1 MKYLVILSLLLVNT
15 AYAATPFFADGGLTQ
30 NGIEWCEE
38 NYQLYQLTGDDFF
51 EHHHHSIESR
61 ACANLY
67 LDPLWMYNGTD
78 RYEKLVEQSK
88 VYTQLEIE
96 ESRKEAETGIIDT
109 KPVSAQE
116 IPQEIIQQ
124 KKELED
130 KLNEQSENYKLDEI
144 QELENH
150 TITDDVSSNNK
161 GGCLIATAAFGSEL
175 APQIQLLREI
185 RDNKVMNTAMGASFI
200 TGFNQLYYS
209 FSPTIADMERDNP
222 AFKELV
228 KIGITPMISSLSI
241 MSAADSEQ
249 EIIGSG
255 IGVILLNVGMY
266 FVAPAMLFF
275 SIKKAKTRLS
285 F

>member
-1 MKYLVILSLLLVNT
+1 MKYLAILSLLLVNT

-38 NYQLYQLTGDDFF
+38 NYQLYQLIGDDFF

-61 ACANLY
+61 TCANLY
-67 LDPLWMYNGTD
+67 LDHLWTYNGTD

-96 ESRKEAETGIIDT
+96 ESKKEAETGIIDT

-124 KKELED
+124 QKELED
-130 KLNEQSENYKLDEI
+130 KLNEKSENYKLDEI
-144 QELENH
+144 QEFGNY

-161 GGCLIATAAFGSEL
+161 GGCLIATATYGSEL
-175 APQIQLLREI
+175 APQVQFLREI
-185 RDNKVMNTAMGASFI
+185 RDNKVMSTGLGASFM

-209 FSPTIADMERDNP
+209 FSPTIADMERNNP
-222 AFKELV
+222 VFKEIV

-241 MSAADSEQ
+241 MSAAESEQ
-249 EIIGSG
+249 EILGYG
-255 IGVILLNVGMY
+255 IGVILLNIGMY
-266 FVAPAMLFF
+266 FVAPAMLIYK
-275 SIKKAKTRLS
+275 IKKYT
-285 F
+285 

>member
-1 MKYLVILSLLLVNT
+1 LKYLAILSLLLVNT

-67 LDPLWMYNGTD
+67 LDPLWTYNGTD

-130 KLNEQSENYKLDEI
+130 KLNEKSENYKLDEI
-144 QELENH
+144 QEFGNY
-150 TITDDVSSNNK
+150 TITDDVSSNSK
-161 GGCLIATAAFGSEL
+161 GGCLIATATYGSEL
-175 APQIQLLREI
+175 APQVQFLREI
-185 RDNKVMNTAMGASFI
+185 RDNKVMSTGLGASFM

-209 FSPTIADMERDNP
+209 FSPTIADIERNNP
-222 AFKELV
+222 VFKEIV

-241 MSAADSEQ
+241 MSAAESEQ
-249 EIIGSG
+249 EILGYG
-255 IGVILLNVGMY
+255 IGVILLNIGMY
-266 FVAPAMLFF
+266 FVAPAMLIYK
-275 SIKKAKTRLS
+275 IKKYT
-285 F
+285 

>member
-1 MKYLVILSLLLVNT
+1 MKYLAILSLLLVNT

-67 LDPLWMYNGTD
+67 LDPLWTYNGTD

-116 IPQEIIQQ
+116 IPQEISQQ
-124 KKELED
+124 QKELED
-130 KLNEQSENYKLDEI
+130 KLNEKSENYKLDEI
-144 QELENH
+144 QEFGNY
-150 TITDDVSSNNK
+150 TITDDVSSNSK
-161 GGCLIATAAFGSEL
+161 GGCLIATATYGSEL
-175 APQIQLLREI
+175 APQVQFLREI
-185 RDNKVMNTAMGASFI
+185 RDNKVMSTGLGTSFM

-209 FSPTIADMERDNP
+209 FSPTIADMERNNP
-222 AFKELV
+222 VFKEIV

-241 MSAADSEQ
+241 MSAAESEQ
-249 EIIGSG
+249 EILGYG
-255 IGVILLNVGMY
+255 IGVILLNIGMY
-266 FVAPAMLFF
+266 FVAPAMLIYK
-275 SIKKAKTRLS
+275 IKKYT
-285 F
+285 

>member
-1 MKYLVILSLLLVNT
+1 MKYLAILSLLLVNT

-67 LDPLWMYNGTD
+67 LDPLWTYNGTD

-116 IPQEIIQQ
+116 IPQEISQQ
-124 KKELED
+124 QKELED
-130 KLNEQSENYKLDEI
+130 KLNEKSENYTLDEI
-144 QELENH
+144 QEFGNY

-161 GGCLIATAAFGSEL
+161 GGCLIATAVFGSEL
-175 APQIQLLREI
+175 APQVQFLREI
-185 RDNKVMNTAMGASFI
+185 RDNKVMSTGLGASFM

-209 FSPTIADMERDNP
+209 FSPTIADMERNNP
-222 AFKELV
+222 VFKEIV

-241 MSAADSEQ
+241 MSAAESEQ
-249 EIIGSG
+249 EILGYG
-255 IGVILLNVGMY
+255 IGVILLNIGMY
-266 FVAPAMLFF
+266 FVAPAMLIYK
-275 SIKKAKTRLS
+275 IKKYT
-285 F
+285 

>member
-1 MKYLVILSLLLVNT
+1 MKYLAILSLLLVNT

-61 ACANLY
+61 TCANLY

-116 IPQEIIQQ
+116 IPQEISQQ
-124 KKELED
+124 QKELED
-130 KLNEQSENYKLDEI
+130 KLNEKSENYKLDEI
-144 QELENH
+144 QEFGNY

-161 GGCLIATAAFGSEL
+161 GGCLIATATYGSEL
-175 APQIQLLREI
+175 APQVQFLREI
-185 RDNKVMNTAMGASFI
+185 RDNKVMSTGLGASFM

-209 FSPTIADMERDNP
+209 FSPTIADIERNNP
-222 AFKELV
+222 VFKEIV

-241 MSAADSEQ
+241 MSAAESEQ
-249 EIIGSG
+249 EILGYG
-255 IGVILLNVGMY
+255 IGVILLNIGMY
-266 FVAPAMLFF
+266 FVAPAMLIYK
-275 SIKKAKTRLS
+275 IKKYT
-285 F
+285 

>member
-1 MKYLVILSLLLVNT
+1 LKYLAILSLLLVNT

-67 LDPLWMYNGTD
+67 LDPLWTYNGTD

-116 IPQEIIQQ
+116 IPQEISQQ
-124 KKELED
+124 QKELED
-130 KLNEQSENYKLDEI
+130 KLNEKSENYKLDEI
-144 QELENH
+144 QEFGNY
-150 TITDDVSSNNK
+150 TITDDVSSNSK
-161 GGCLIATAAFGSEL
+161 GGCLIATATYGSEL
-175 APQIQLLREI
+175 APQVQFLREI
-185 RDNKVMNTAMGASFI
+185 RDNKVMSTGLGASFM

-209 FSPTIADMERDNP
+209 FSPTIADIERNNP
-222 AFKELV
+222 VFKEIV

-241 MSAADSEQ
+241 MSAAESEQ
-249 EIIGSG
+249 EILGYG
-255 IGVILLNVGMY
+255 IGVILLNIGMY
-266 FVAPAMLFF
+266 FVAPAMLIYK
-275 SIKKAKTRLS
+275 IKKYT
-285 F
+285 

>member
-1 MKYLVILSLLLVNT
+1 MKYLAILSLLLVNT
-15 AYAATPFFADGGLTQ
+15 AYAATPFFADGGLTK

-61 ACANLY
+61 TCANLY
-67 LDPLWMYNGTD
+67 LDPLWTYNGTD

-116 IPQEIIQQ
+116 VPQEIIQQ

-144 QELENH
+144 QEFGNYA
-150 TITDDVSSNNK
+150 ITDDVSSNNNK

-175 APQIQLLREI
+175 APQVQFLREI
-185 RDNKVMNTAMGASFI
+185 RDNKVMSTVMGASFI

-209 FSPTIADMERDNP
+209 FSPTIADMERNNP
-222 AFKELV
+222 VFKELV
-228 KIGITPMISSLSI
+228 KIGIAPMISSLSI
-241 MSAADSEQ
+241 MSAAESEQ
-249 EIIGSG
+249 EIIGYG
-255 IGVILLNVGMY
+255 IGVILLNIGMY
-266 FVAPAMLFF
+266 FVAPAMLIYK
-275 SIKKAKTRLS
+275 IKKYT
-285 F
+285 

>member
-1 MKYLVILSLLLVNT
+1 MKYLAILSLLLVNT

-67 LDPLWMYNGTD
+67 LDPLWTYNGTD

-96 ESRKEAETGIIDT
+96 ESKKEAETGIIDT

-130 KLNEQSENYKLDEI
+130 KLNEKSENYKLDEI
-144 QELENH
+144 QEFGNY
-150 TITDDVSSNNK
+150 TITDDVSSNSK
-161 GGCLIATAAFGSEL
+161 GGCLIATATYGSEL
-175 APQIQLLREI
+175 APQVQFLREI
-185 RDNKVMNTAMGASFI
+185 RDNKVMSTGLGTSFM

-209 FSPTIADMERDNP
+209 FSPTIADMERNNP
-222 AFKELV
+222 VFKEIV

-241 MSAADSEQ
+241 MSAAESEQ
-249 EIIGSG
+249 EILGYG
-255 IGVILLNVGMY
+255 IGVILLNIGMY
-266 FVAPAMLFF
+266 FVAPAMLIYK
-275 SIKKAKTRLS
+275 IKKYT
-285 F
+285 

>member
-1 MKYLVILSLLLVNT
+1 LKYLAILSLLLLFGT

-67 LDPLWMYNGTD
+67 LDPLWTYNGTD

-124 KKELED
+124 KKELEN

-144 QELENH
+144 QEFGNY

-161 GGCLIATAAFGSEL
+161 GGCLIATATYGSEL
-175 APQIQLLREI
+175 APQVQFLREI
-185 RDNKVMNTAMGASFI
+185 RDNKVMSTGLGASFM

-209 FSPTIADMERDNP
+209 FSPTIADIERNNP
-222 AFKELV
+222 VFKEIV

-241 MSAADSEQ
+241 MSAAESEQ
-249 EIIGSG
+249 EILGYG
-255 IGVILLNVGMY
+255 IGVILLNIGMY
-266 FVAPAMLFF
+266 FVAPAMLIYK
-275 SIKKAKTRLS
+275 IKKYT
-285 F
+285 

>member
-1 MKYLVILSLLLVNT
+1 MKYLAILSLLLVNT

-38 NYQLYQLTGDDFF
+38 NYQLYQLIGDDFF

-67 LDPLWMYNGTD
+67 LDPLWTYNGTD

-96 ESRKEAETGIIDT
+96 ESKKEAETGIIDI

-130 KLNEQSENYKLDEI
+130 KLNEKSENYTLDEI
-144 QELENH
+144 QEFGNY

-161 GGCLIATAAFGSEL
+161 GGCLIATAVFGSEF
-175 APQIQLLREI
+175 APQVQFLREI
-185 RDNKVMNTAMGASFI
+185 RDNKVMSTTMGASFM

-209 FSPTIADMERDNP
+209 FSPTIADMERKNP
-222 AFKELV
+222 VFKEIV
-228 KIGITPMISSLSI
+228 KIGIAPMISSLSI
-241 MSAADSEQ
+241 MSAAESEQ
-249 EIIGSG
+249 EILGYG
-255 IGVILLNVGMY
+255 IGVILLNIGMY
-266 FVAPAMLFF
+266 FVAPAMLIYK
-275 SIKKAKTRLS
+275 IKKYT
-285 F
+285 

>member
-1 MKYLVILSLLLVNT
+1 LKYLAILSLLLVNT

-67 LDPLWMYNGTD
+67 LDPLWTYNGTD

-130 KLNEQSENYKLDEI
+130 KLNEKSENYKLDEI
-144 QELENH
+144 QEFGNY

-161 GGCLIATAAFGSEL
+161 GGCLIATATYGSEL
-175 APQIQLLREI
+175 APQVQFLREI
-185 RDNKVMNTAMGASFI
+185 RDNKVMSTGLGASFM

-209 FSPTIADMERDNP
+209 FSPTIADIERNNP
-222 AFKELV
+222 VFKEIV

-241 MSAADSEQ
+241 MSAAESEQ
-249 EIIGSG
+249 EILGYG
-255 IGVILLNVGMY
+255 IGVILLNIGMY
-266 FVAPAMLFF
+266 FVAPAMLIYK
-275 SIKKAKTRLS
+275 IKKYT
-285 F
+285 

>member
-1 MKYLVILSLLLVNT
+1 MKYLAILSLLLVNT

-67 LDPLWMYNGTD
+67 LDPLWTYNGTD

-96 ESRKEAETGIIDT
+96 ESKKEAETGIIDT

-124 KKELED
+124 QKELED
-130 KLNEQSENYKLDEI
+130 KLNEKSENYTLDEI
-144 QELENH
+144 QEFRNY
-150 TITDDVSSNNK
+150 TITDDASSNNK
-161 GGCLIATAAFGSEL
+161 GGCLIATATYGSEL
-175 APQIQLLREI
+175 APQVQFLREI
-185 RDNKVMNTAMGASFI
+185 RDNKVMSAGLGASFM

-209 FSPTIADMERDNP
+209 FSPTIADMERNNP
-222 AFKELV
+222 VFREIV

-241 MSAADSEQ
+241 MSAAESEQ
-249 EIIGSG
+249 EIVAYG
-255 IGVILLNVGMY
+255 IGVILLNIGMY
-266 FVAPAMLFF
+266 FVAPTMLIYK
-275 SIKKAKTRLS
+275 IKKYT
-285 F
+285 

>member
-1 MKYLVILSLLLVNT
+1 MKYLAILSLLLLFGT

-61 ACANLY
+61 TCANLY
-67 LDPLWMYNGTD
+67 LDPLWTYNGTD

-130 KLNEQSENYKLDEI
+130 KLNEKSENYTLDEI
-144 QELENH
+144 QEFGNY
-150 TITDDVSSNNK
+150 TITDDASSNSK
-161 GGCLIATAAFGSEL
+161 GGCLIATATYGSEL
-175 APQIQLLREI
+175 APQVQFLREI
-185 RDNKVMNTAMGASFI
+185 RDNKVMSTGLGASFM

-209 FSPTIADMERDNP
+209 FSPTIADMERNNP
-222 AFKELV
+222 VFKEIV

-241 MSAADSEQ
+241 MSAAESEQ
-249 EIIGSG
+249 EIVAYG
-255 IGVILLNVGMY
+255 IGVILLNIGMY
-266 FVAPAMLFF
+266 FVAPAMLIYK
-275 SIKKAKTRLS
+275 IKKYT
-285 F
+285 

>member
-1 MKYLVILSLLLVNT
+1 MKYLAILSLLLVNT

-67 LDPLWMYNGTD
+67 LDPLWTYNGTD

-130 KLNEQSENYKLDEI
+130 KLNEKSENYTLDEI
-144 QELENH
+144 QEFGNY

-161 GGCLIATAAFGSEL
+161 GGCLIATATYGSEL
-175 APQIQLLREI
+175 APQVQFLREI
-185 RDNKVMNTAMGASFI
+185 RDNKVMSTTMGASFM

-209 FSPTIADMERDNP
+209 FSPTIADMERNNP
-222 AFKELV
+222 VFKEIV

-241 MSAADSEQ
+241 MSAAESEQ
-249 EIIGSG
+249 EILGYG
-255 IGVILLNVGMY
+255 IGVILLNIGMY
-266 FVAPAMLFF
+266 FVAPAMLIYK
-275 SIKKAKTRLS
+275 IKKYT
-285 F
+285 

>member
-1 MKYLVILSLLLVNT
+1 LKYLAILSLLLVNT

-67 LDPLWMYNGTD
+67 LDPLWTYNGTD

-130 KLNEQSENYKLDEI
+130 KLNEKSENYKLDEI
-144 QELENH
+144 QEFGNY
-150 TITDDVSSNNK
+150 TITDDVSSNSK
-161 GGCLIATAAFGSEL
+161 GGCLIATATYGSEL
-175 APQIQLLREI
+175 APQVQFLREI
-185 RDNKVMNTAMGASFI
+185 RDNKVMSTGLGASFM

-209 FSPTIADMERDNP
+209 FSPTIADMERNNP
-222 AFKELV
+222 VFKEIV

-241 MSAADSEQ
+241 MSAAESEQ
-249 EIIGSG
+249 EILGYG
-255 IGVILLNVGMY
+255 IGVILLNIGMY
-266 FVAPAMLFF
+266 FVAPAMLIYK
-275 SIKKAKTRLS
+275 IKKYT
-285 F
+285 

>member
-1 MKYLVILSLLLVNT
+1 MKYLAILSLLLVNT

-61 ACANLY
+61 TCANLY
-67 LDPLWMYNGTD
+67 LDPLWTYNGTD

-116 IPQEIIQQ
+116 IPQEITQQ

-144 QELENH
+144 QEFWNY
-150 TITDDVSSNNK
+150 TITDDVSSDNNK
-161 GGCLIATAAFGSEL
+161 GGCLIATAVFGSEL
-175 APQIQLLREI
+175 APQVQLLREI
-185 RDNKVMNTAMGASFI
+185 RDNKVMSTAMGASFM

-222 AFKELV
+222 AFKEIV
-228 KIGITPMISSLSI
+228 KIGIAPMISSLSI
-241 MSAADSEQ
+241 MSAAESEQ
-249 EIIGSG
+249 EIIGYG
-255 IGVILLNVGMY
+255 IGVILLNIGMY
-266 FVAPAMLFF
+266 FVAPAMLFYK
-275 SIKKAKTRLS
+275 IKKYT
-285 F
+285 

>member
-1 MKYLVILSLLLVNT
+1 MKYLAILSLLLVNT

-38 NYQLYQLTGDDFF
+38 NYQLYQLIGDDFF

-61 ACANLY
+61 TCANLY
-67 LDPLWMYNGTD
+67 LDPLWTYNGTD

-96 ESRKEAETGIIDT
+96 ESKKEAETGIIDT

-130 KLNEQSENYKLDEI
+130 KLNEKSENYTLDEI
-144 QELENH
+144 QEFGNY

-161 GGCLIATAAFGSEL
+161 GGCLIATATYGSEL
-175 APQIQLLREI
+175 APQVQFLREI
-185 RDNKVMNTAMGASFI
+185 RDNKVMSTGLGASFM

-209 FSPTIADMERDNP
+209 FSPTIADMERNNP
-222 AFKELV
+222 VFKEIV

-241 MSAADSEQ
+241 MSAAESEQ
-249 EIIGSG
+249 EILGYG
-255 IGVILLNVGMY
+255 IGVILLNIGMY
-266 FVAPAMLFF
+266 FVAPAMLIYK
-275 SIKKAKTRLS
+275 IKKYT
-285 F
+285 

>member
-1 MKYLVILSLLLVNT
+1 MKYLAILSLLLVNT

-67 LDPLWMYNGTD
+67 LDPLWTYNGTD

-96 ESRKEAETGIIDT
+96 ESKKEAETGIIDT

-116 IPQEIIQQ
+116 IPQEISQQ
-124 KKELED
+124 QKELED
-130 KLNEQSENYKLDEI
+130 KLNEKSENYKLDEI
-144 QELENH
+144 QEFGNY

-161 GGCLIATAAFGSEL
+161 GGCLIATATYGSEL
-175 APQIQLLREI
+175 APQVQFLREI
-185 RDNKVMNTAMGASFI
+185 RDNKVMSTTMGASFM

-209 FSPTIADMERDNP
+209 FSPTIADIERNNP
-222 AFKELV
+222 VFKEIV

-241 MSAADSEQ
+241 MSAAESEQ
-249 EIIGSG
+249 EILGYG
-255 IGVILLNVGMY
+255 IGVILLNIGMY
-266 FVAPAMLFF
+266 FVAPAMLIYK
-275 SIKKAKTRLS
+275 IKKYT
-285 F
+285 

>member
-1 MKYLVILSLLLVNT
+1 LKYLAILSLLLVNT

-67 LDPLWMYNGTD
+67 LDPLWTYNGTD

-130 KLNEQSENYKLDEI
+130 KLNEKSENYTLDEI
-144 QELENH
+144 QEFGNY
-150 TITDDVSSNNK
+150 TITDDVSSNNNK
-161 GGCLIATAAFGSEL
+161 GGCLIATATYGSEL
-175 APQIQLLREI
+175 APQVQFLREI
-185 RDNKVMNTAMGASFI
+185 RDNKVMSTGLGASFM

-209 FSPTIADMERDNP
+209 FSPTIADMERNNP
-222 AFKELV
+222 VFKEIV

-241 MSAADSEQ
+241 MSAAESEQ
-249 EIIGSG
+249 EILGYG
-255 IGVILLNVGMY
+255 IGVILLNIGMY
-266 FVAPAMLFF
+266 FVAPAMLIYK
-275 SIKKAKTRLS
+275 IKKYT
-285 F
+285 

>member
-1 MKYLVILSLLLVNT
+1 MKYLAILSLLLVNT

-67 LDPLWMYNGTD
+67 LDPLWTYNGTD

-96 ESRKEAETGIIDT
+96 ESKKEAETGIIDT

-144 QELENH
+144 QEFGNY

-161 GGCLIATAAFGSEL
+161 GGCLIATATYGSEL
-175 APQIQLLREI
+175 APQVQFLREI
-185 RDNKVMNTAMGASFI
+185 RDNKVMSTGLGASFM

-209 FSPTIADMERDNP
+209 FSPTIADIERNNP
-222 AFKELV
+222 VFKEIV
-228 KIGITPMISSLSI
+228 KIGIAPMISSLSI
-241 MSAADSEQ
+241 MSAAESEQ
-249 EIIGSG
+249 EILGYG
-255 IGVILLNVGMY
+255 IGVILLNIGMY
-266 FVAPAMLFF
+266 FVAPAMLIYK
-275 SIKKAKTRLS
+275 IKKYT
-285 F
+285 

>member
-1 MKYLVILSLLLVNT
+1 MKYLAILSLLLLFGT

-38 NYQLYQLTGDDFF
+38 NYQLYQLIGDDFF

-61 ACANLY
+61 TCANLY

-96 ESRKEAETGIIDT
+96 ESKKEAEIGIIDT

-116 IPQEIIQQ
+116 IPQEISQQ
-124 KKELED
+124 QKELED
-130 KLNEQSENYKLDEI
+130 KLNERSENYKLDEI
-144 QELENH
+144 QEFGNY

-161 GGCLIATAAFGSEL
+161 GGCLIATATYGSEL
-175 APQIQLLREI
+175 ASQVQQLREL
-185 RDNKVMNTAMGASFI
+185 RDNKVISTGLGTSFM

-209 FSPTIADMERDNP
+209 FSPTIADIERNNP
-222 AFKELV
+222 VFKEIV

-241 MSAADSEQ
+241 MSAAESEQ
-249 EIIGSG
+249 EILGYG
-255 IGVILLNVGMY
+255 IGVILLNIGMY
-266 FVAPAMLFF
+266 FVAPAMLIYK
-275 SIKKAKTRLS
+275 IKKYT
-285 F
+285 

>member
-1 MKYLVILSLLLVNT
+1 MKYLAILSLLLVNT

-67 LDPLWMYNGTD
+67 LDPLWTYNGTD

-116 IPQEIIQQ
+116 IPQEISQQ
-124 KKELED
+124 QKELED
-130 KLNEQSENYKLDEI
+130 KLNERSENYKLDEI
-144 QELENH
+144 QEFGNY

-161 GGCLIATAAFGSEL
+161 GGCLIATATYGSEL
-175 APQIQLLREI
+175 APQVQFLREI
-185 RDNKVMNTAMGASFI
+185 RDNKVMSTGLGASFM

-209 FSPTIADMERDNP
+209 FSPTIADIERNNP
-222 AFKELV
+222 VFKEIV

-241 MSAADSEQ
+241 MSAAESEQ
-249 EIIGSG
+249 EILGYG
-255 IGVILLNVGMY
+255 IGVILLNIGMY
-266 FVAPAMLFF
+266 FVAPAMLIYK
-275 SIKKAKTRLS
+275 IKKYT
-285 F
+285 